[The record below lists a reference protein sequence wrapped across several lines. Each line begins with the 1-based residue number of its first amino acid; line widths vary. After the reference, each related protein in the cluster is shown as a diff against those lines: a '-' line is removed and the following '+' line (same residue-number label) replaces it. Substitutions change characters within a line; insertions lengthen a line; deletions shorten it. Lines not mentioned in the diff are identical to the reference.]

1 MIEII
6 HRVNNV
12 KNLIQISSS
21 FGVEIDIRSSN
32 GNLILAHEPN
42 KTGED
47 FEDFLENYKHELLV
61 ANIKETGIEQ
71 DVINKSKASKIGDFF
86 LLDTEFP
93 FILNNYQKY
102 GEYLSVRYSK
112 KESIY
117 TVKNFIGKIKWVWV
131 DTYDEI
137 ELDNET
143 INILKNFN
151 ICLVSPSRWGEKEKL
166 NLFLNKFN
174 DCGLTI
180 SGVMIEKDEKINY

>member
-1 MIEII
+1 M
-6 HRVNNV
+6 
-12 KNLIQISSS
+12 
-21 FGVEIDIRSSN
+21 
-32 GNLILAHEPN
+32 
-42 KTGED
+42 
-47 FEDFLENYKHELLV
+47 
-61 ANIKETGIEQ
+61 
-71 DVINKSKASKIGDFF
+71 
-86 LLDTEFP
+86 
-93 FILNNYQKY
+93 NNYQKY